1 VKQSNSS
8 HTWKIPALGAIAG
21 GLLAWIAVVAIIL
34 LTAGSDAPPT
44 APEQP
49 VVERPTLAAATRTP
63 LPTATATA
71 TPIPPTVTRTAAPTE
86 PLATLPILTATP
98 PIAETVAPVVTVTAT
113 AAPAAADAAPA
124 ADQGC
129 SPPEGWERYVVQ
141 PDDTLFAFVLGA
153 GSTVTVDD
161 LIAANCLTSR
171 YLSIDQVLYLP
182 PGAAENAPPSSP
194 YVSGSALYASGPRTP
209 NCPCTIR
216 VPEGVRREQIAETI
230 SAAETAFTGGDF
242 LAATD
247 PGTSAPFDFVM
258 ERPAGAS
265 MEGYLFPGTYTVEND
280 TTAEQFRDMLL
291 SAFAAN
297 VTPQMRADAAAQGV
311 TFYQALV
318 IASVVQREVRSPD
331 TQKLVASVIY
341 NRYRDGNRLA
351 STVTVQYALG
361 GPGNWWPRVT
371 GQGLKV
377 DSPYNSYT
385 LPGLPPGPIDSPG
398 LSAILAGVY
407 PAQTDY
413 YYHTQACDG
422 SGEKFA
428 VTYEEHLANVN
439 CQ

>member
-1 VKQSNSS
+1 MRRVKQSNSPYS
-8 HTWKIPALGAIAG
+8 WKIPALAALAG
-21 GLLAWIAVVAIIL
+21 GLLAWIAVLAVVL
-34 LTAGSDAPPT
+34 LTANDDAPPT
-44 APEQP
+44 APAQP
-49 VVERPTLAAATRTP
+49 IAERPTLAAMTGTP
-63 LPTATATA
+63 LPTAT
-71 TPIPPTVTRTAAPTE
+71 
-86 PLATLPILTATP
+86 
-98 PIAETVAPVVTVTAT
+98 VTAT
-113 AAPAAADAAPA
+113 SVPPTASLAPPPTETLAVLPVLTTAPPQPPTAAIVDSTASPTQADAAPA
-124 ADQGC
+124 ADQTC
-129 SPPEGWERYVVQ
+129 TPPEGWERYIVQ

-153 GSTVTVDD
+153 GGTVTVDE
-161 LIAANCLTSR
+161 LVAANCLTSR
-171 YLSIDQVLYLP
+171 YLTIDQVLFLP

-194 YVSGSALYASGPRTP
+194 YVSGSALYAQGPRTP

-216 VPEGVRREQIAETI
+216 IPEGVRREQVAETI
-230 SAAETAFTGGDF
+230 SAAETAFSGGDF
-242 LAATD
+242 LAVTD

-265 MEGYLFPGTYTVEND
+265 MEGFLFPGTYTVENG

-297 VTPQMRADAAAQGV
+297 VTPQIRADAAAQGV

-361 GPGNWWPRVT
+361 GPGDWWPRVT

-377 DSPYNSYT
+377 ESPYNSYT